1 MSTVLVEGAG
11 SMSKSVT
18 AVAMFWLALVKA
30 GRCASP
36 PPPLTTGGG
45 GRFLG
50 LSLGGGEIHC

>member
-18 AVAMFWLALVKA
+18 VVAMFWLALVKV
-30 GRCASP
+30 GRCAS